1 MRVASDF
8 RELARRAL
16 SGKWVSAVLTT
27 LVASI
32 LGADIMVNGGSST
45 SGITNSVTNVVNRGN
60 GDGSSYDGILA
71 SMSITSMTYIL
82 GAVMAVVSITSL
94 TYILGAMMA
103 IVTVLIVVGLV
114 QYVIGSFVSL
124 GLIQYNLDLI
134 DGKDV
139 EFGQIFSKAS
149 MFGKAFWLRL
159 RMDIFTFLWTLLLII
174 PGIIKSYAYSMSGF
188 IMAEN
193 PEMTAKE
200 AMQVSEKM
208 MAGNKWRL
216 FCLQFSFIGW
226 QLLCILSLGIGFL
239 WLTPYMNAATAAFY
253 DEISRE
259 PLN

>member
-16 SGKWVSAVLTT
+16 SGKWGSAVLTT

-82 GAVMAVVSITSL
+82 GAVMAVVSI
-94 TYILGAMMA
+94 
-103 IVTVLIVVGLV
+103 LIIVGLV

-159 RMDIFTFLWTLLLII
+159 RMDIVTFLWTLLLII

-188 IMAEN
+188 ILAEN
-193 PEMTAKE
+193 SEMTAKE
-200 AMQVSEKM
+200 AMKVSEKM

>member
-82 GAVMAVVSITSL
+82 GAVMAVVSI
-94 TYILGAMMA
+94 
-103 IVTVLIVVGLV
+103 LIIVGLV

-159 RMDIFTFLWTLLLII
+159 RMDIFTFLCTLLLNI

-188 IMAEN
+188 ILAEN
-193 PEMTAKE
+193 SEMTAKE
-200 AMQVSEKM
+200 AMKVSEKM

>member
-1 MRVASDF
+1 MRVARDF
-8 RELARRAL
+8 REIARGAL
-16 SGKWVSAVLTT
+16 SGRWGSAVLTT

-32 LGADIMVNGGSST
+32 LGADIMVSGGSTST
-45 SGITNSVTNVVNRGN
+45 SGITSSVTDVVNRGN
-60 GDGSSYDGILA
+60 GDSSSYDGILD
-71 SMSITSMTYIL
+71 SM
-82 GAVMAVVSITSL
+82 SITSL
-94 TYILGAMMA
+94 TYILGAIMA
-103 IVTVLIVVGLV
+103 VVSILVIVGLI

-159 RMDIFTFLWTLLLII
+159 RMGIFIFLWTLLLII

-188 IMAEN
+188 ILAEN

-208 MAGNKWRL
+208 MVGNKWRL

-226 QLLCILSLGIGFL
+226 QLLCILSFGIGFL
-239 WLTPYMNAATAAFY
+239 WLTPYTNAATAAFY

-259 PLN
+259 PLE

>member
-60 GDGSSYDGILA
+60 GDSSYNGIL
-71 SMSITSMTYIL
+71 STM
-82 GAVMAVVSITSL
+82 SITSL
-94 TYILGAMMA
+94 TYILGA
-103 IVTVLIVVGLV
+103 
-114 QYVIGSFVSL
+114 
-124 GLIQYNLDLI
+124 
-134 DGKDV
+134 
-139 EFGQIFSKAS
+139 
-149 MFGKAFWLRL
+149 
-159 RMDIFTFLWTLLLII
+159 
-174 PGIIKSYAYSMSGF
+174 
-188 IMAEN
+188 
-193 PEMTAKE
+193 
-200 AMQVSEKM
+200 M

-226 QLLCILSLGIGFL
+226 QILCILSLGIGFL

>member
-16 SGKWVSAVLTT
+16 SGKWGSAVLTT

-45 SGITNSVTNVVNRGN
+45 SGITNSVTNVVKRGN

-82 GAVMAVVSITSL
+82 GAVMAVVSI
-94 TYILGAMMA
+94 
-103 IVTVLIVVGLV
+103 LIIVGLV

-159 RMDIFTFLWTLLLII
+159 RMGIFTFLWTLLFII

-188 IMAEN
+188 ILAEN

-200 AMQVSEKM
+200 AMQVSEEM

-226 QLLCILSLGIGFL
+226 QILCILSLGIGSL

>member
-16 SGKWVSAVLTT
+16 SGKWGSAVLTT

-82 GAVMAVVSITSL
+82 GAVMAVVSI
-94 TYILGAMMA
+94 
-103 IVTVLIVVGLV
+103 LIIVGLV

-188 IMAEN
+188 ILAEN
-193 PEMTAKE
+193 SEMTSKE
-200 AMQVSEKM
+200 AMKVSEKM

>member
-60 GDGSSYDGILA
+60 GDSSYNGIL
-71 SMSITSMTYIL
+71 STM
-82 GAVMAVVSITSL
+82 SITSL

-159 RMDIFTFLWTLLLII
+159 RMGIFTFLWTLLLII

-188 IMAEN
+188 IM
-193 PEMTAKE
+193 
-200 AMQVSEKM
+200 SEKM

-226 QLLCILSLGIGFL
+226 QILCILSLGIGFL

>member
-1 MRVASDF
+1 MRVARDF

-16 SGKWVSAVLTT
+16 SGRWGSAVLTT

-32 LGADIMVNGGSST
+32 LGADIMMTNGSSV
-45 SGITNSVTNVVNRGN
+45 SSITNSATNTINN
-60 GDGSSYDGILA
+60 GSGDTSYSGIL
-71 SMSITSMTYIL
+71 S
-82 GAVMAVVSITSL
+82 VMSITSL
-94 TYILGAMMA
+94 TYILGAVMA
-103 IVTVLIVVGLV
+103 IVSVLIIAGLV

-134 DGKDV
+134 DGRDA
-139 EFGQIFSKAS
+139 EFSQIFSQAP

-159 RMDIFTFLWTLLLII
+159 RMSIFTFLWTLLLII

-188 IMAEN
+188 ILTEN

-208 MAGNKWRL
+208 MVGNKWRL
-216 FCLQFSFIGW
+216 FCLQISFIGW
-226 QLLCILSLGIGFL
+226 QFLCVLSLGIGFL
-239 WLTPYMNAATAAFY
+239 WLKPYMNAAIAAFY

>member
-8 RELARRAL
+8 RELARKAL
-16 SGKWVSAVLTT
+16 SGKWGSAVLTT

-32 LGADIMVNGGSST
+32 LGADIMVSGGSST
-45 SGITNSVTNVVNRGN
+45 TGITNSVTNVVNQGS
-60 GDGSSYDGILA
+60 GDSSSYDGLDGIL
-71 SMSITSMTYIL
+71 SSISLTSMTYIL
-82 GAVMAVVSITSL
+82 GAVMVAVSVL
-94 TYILGAMMA
+94 
-103 IVTVLIVVGLV
+103 LIVGLI

-159 RMDIFTFLWTLLLII
+159 RMGIFTFLWTLLFII

-188 IMAEN
+188 ILTEN

-208 MAGNKWRL
+208 MVGNKWRL

-226 QLLCILSLGIGFL
+226 QILCILSLGIGSL
-239 WLTPYMNAATAAFY
+239 WLTPYTNAATAAFY

-259 PLN
+259 PLD

>member
-16 SGKWVSAVLTT
+16 SGKWGSAVLTT

-60 GDGSSYDGILA
+60 GDSSYNGIL
-71 SMSITSMTYIL
+71 STM
-82 GAVMAVVSITSL
+82 SITSL

-159 RMDIFTFLWTLLLII
+159 RMGIFTFLWTLLLII

-200 AMQVSEKM
+200 ARKVSEKM

>member
-16 SGKWVSAVLTT
+16 SGKWGSAVLTT

-32 LGADIMVNGGSST
+32 LGADIMMNGGSST

-60 GDGSSYDGILA
+60 GDGSSYDGILD

-82 GAVMAVVSITSL
+82 GAVMAVVSI
-94 TYILGAMMA
+94 
-103 IVTVLIVVGLV
+103 LIIVGLV

-159 RMDIFTFLWTLLLII
+159 RMGIFTFLWTLLFII

-188 IMAEN
+188 ILAEN

-200 AMQVSEKM
+200 AMQVSEEM

-226 QLLCILSLGIGFL
+226 QILCILSLGIGSL
-239 WLTPYMNAATAAFY
+239 WLTPYMNVATAAFY

>member
-60 GDGSSYDGILA
+60 GDSSYNGIL
-71 SMSITSMTYIL
+71 STM
-82 GAVMAVVSITSL
+82 SITSL

-103 IVTVLIVVGLV
+103 IVTVLIVV
-114 QYVIGSFVSL
+114 

-159 RMDIFTFLWTLLLII
+159 RMGIFTFLWTLLLII

-188 IMAEN
+188 ILAEN
-193 PEMTAKE
+193 SEMTAKE
-200 AMQVSEKM
+200 AMKVSEKM

>member
-16 SGKWVSAVLTT
+16 SGKWGSAVLTT

-32 LGADIMVNGGSST
+32 LGADILMTNGSSV
-45 SGITNSVTNVVNRGN
+45 SSITNSATNTINN
-60 GDGSSYDGILA
+60 GSGDNSYSGILSA
-71 SMSITSMTYIL
+71 M
-82 GAVMAVVSITSL
+82 SITSL
-94 TYILGAMMA
+94 TYILGAVMA
-103 IVTVLIVVGLV
+103 IVSVLIIVGLV

-134 DGKDV
+134 DGRDA
-139 EFGQIFSKAS
+139 EFSQIFSQAP

-159 RMDIFTFLWTLLLII
+159 RMNIFTFLWTLLFII

-188 IMAEN
+188 ILAEN

-208 MAGNKWRL
+208 MVGNKWRL
-216 FCLQFSFIGW
+216 FCLQISFIGW
-226 QLLCILSLGIGFL
+226 QLLCVLSLGIGFL
-239 WLTPYMNAATAAFY
+239 WLKPYMNAAVAAFY
-253 DEISRE
+253 DEVSRE

>member
-16 SGKWVSAVLTT
+16 SGKWGSAVLTT

-60 GDGSSYDGILA
+60 GDSSYNGIL
-71 SMSITSMTYIL
+71 STM
-82 GAVMAVVSITSL
+82 SITSL

-159 RMDIFTFLWTLLLII
+159 RMGIFTFLWTLLLII

-200 AMQVSEKM
+200 AMKVSEKM

-226 QLLCILSLGIGFL
+226 QLLCILS
-239 WLTPYMNAATAAFY
+239 
-253 DEISRE
+253 
-259 PLN
+259 

>member
-82 GAVMAVVSITSL
+82 GAVMAVVSIL
-94 TYILGAMMA
+94 I
-103 IVTVLIVVGLV
+103 IVRLV

-188 IMAEN
+188 ILAEN
-193 PEMTAKE
+193 SEMTAKE
-200 AMQVSEKM
+200 AMKVSEKM

>member
-82 GAVMAVVSITSL
+82 GAVMAVVSI
-94 TYILGAMMA
+94 
-103 IVTVLIVVGLV
+103 LIIVGLV

-174 PGIIKSYAYSMSGF
+174 LGIIKSYAYSMSGF
-188 IMAEN
+188 ILAEN
-193 PEMTAKE
+193 SEMTAKE
-200 AMQVSEKM
+200 AMKVSEKM

>member
-27 LVASI
+27 LIASI

-60 GDGSSYDGILA
+60 GDSSYNGIL
-71 SMSITSMTYIL
+71 STM
-82 GAVMAVVSITSL
+82 SITSL

-159 RMDIFTFLWTLLLII
+159 RMGIFTFLWTLLLII

-200 AMQVSEKM
+200 AMQVSRKNDGKETNGDCS
-208 MAGNKWRL
+208 ACNL
-216 FCLQFSFIGW
+216 ASIGW
-226 QLLCILSLGIGFL
+226 QYSLYPQFGIGFL

-253 DEISRE
+253 DEISRDR
-259 PLN
+259 

>member
-16 SGKWVSAVLTT
+16 SGKWGSAVLTT

-45 SGITNSVTNVVNRGN
+45 SGITNSVTNVVKRGN

-82 GAVMAVVSITSL
+82 GAVMAVVSI
-94 TYILGAMMA
+94 
-103 IVTVLIVVGLV
+103 LIIVGLV

-149 MFGKAFWLRL
+149 MFGKALWLRL
-159 RMDIFTFLWTLLLII
+159 RMGIFTFLWTLLFII

-188 IMAEN
+188 ILAEN

-200 AMQVSEKM
+200 AMQVSEEM

-226 QLLCILSLGIGFL
+226 QILCILSLGIGSL